1 MTRQPDV
8 PTFEPIPDPAPQ
20 WSQPHFVDEDE
31 RILWVGKP
39 LLRSAVSQATGLLVF
54 VLFLLIIPGFR
65 PEGGIASAFTIGL
78 VAFFGLFA
86 VGMPMWALSRM
97 VFVITDQA
105 AYTRSGI
112 FGEKVNQTSYEKITD
127 ISYNQDVLGRIL
139 GYGSININTAGSA
152 TQALTMQGL
161 SDPLAVKRLLER
173 AKADRLGGR
182 ARPEGGLPVFVP
194 KDQVAQIRC
203 PACDLVFKRPR
214 RELGGPGTCT
224 HCGHEFGLTEAS
236 QSG

>member
-8 PTFEPIPDPAPQ
+8 PTFEPVADETPA
-20 WSQPHFVDEDE
+20 WAHPHFVDDEE

-65 PEGGIASAFTIGL
+65 PDGGIASAFTFGL
-78 VAFFGLFA
+78 VALFGVFA
-86 VGMPMWALSRM
+86 IGMPMWALSRM

-127 ISYNQDVLGRIL
+127 ISYNQDVLGRIF

-161 SDPLAVKRLLER
+161 SDPLSVKRLLER
-173 AKADRLGGR
+173 AKANRLGGR
-182 ARPEGGLPVFVP
+182 ERPDDDLPVFVR
-194 KDQVAQIRC
+194 KDQVAQVRC
-203 PACDLVFKRPR
+203 PDCDLVFKRPR
-214 RELGGPGTCT
+214 SQLGSPGECT
-224 HCGHEFGLTEAS
+224 HCGHEFDLPEAPTD
-236 QSG
+236 G

>member
-8 PTFEPIPDPAPQ
+8 PTFEPVPDAPPQ
-20 WSQPHFVDEDE
+20 WSHPHFVDDDE
-31 RILWVGKP
+31 RILWIGKP

-54 VLFLLIIPGFR
+54 VLFLLLIPGFA
-65 PEGGIASAFTIGL
+65 PQGGIGSTFLVGL

-182 ARPEGGLPVFVP
+182 ARPEADLPVFVP
-194 KDQVAQIRC
+194 KDQVVQIRC
-203 PACDLVFKRPR
+203 PDCELVFKRPR
-214 RELGGPGTCT
+214 RDLGQSGACT
-224 HCGHEFGLTEAS
+224 HCGHEFELTEAS
-236 QSG
+236 HDG

>member
-8 PTFEPIPDPAPQ
+8 PMFEPVEDEGPR
-20 WSQPHFVDEDE
+20 WERPHFVDEEE

-39 LLRSAVSQATGLLVF
+39 LLRAVVSQATGLLLF
-54 VLFLLIIPGFR
+54 VLFLFVVPGLA
-65 PEGGIASAFTIGL
+65 PGGLRGTAAVLAVAGL
-78 VAFFGLFA
+78 FGLFA
-86 VGMPMWALSRM
+86 VGMPMIALSRM

-127 ISYNQDVLGRIL
+127 ISYNQDIPGRVL

-161 SDPLAVKRLLER
+161 SDALAVKRLLER

-182 ARPEGGLPVFVP
+182 VERRDDLPVFVP
-194 KDQVAQIRC
+194 KQDVAQVRC
-203 PACDLVFKRPR
+203 PSCELVFKRPR
-214 RELGGPGTCT
+214 KEMGSKGACT
-224 HCGHEFGLTEAS
+224 HCGHEFELAEAT
-236 QSG
+236 QRG